1 MEKGEAQEMN
11 KLPLLTAAAGL
22 VTVFGVAEAKADC
35 QACIPD
41 PDGMRCWS
49 GNNEGIGACVDRWE
63 KTGDGHDIPGTRY
76 CYFTECSN
84 PGGPWYTYTYS
95 DWYYSNYGYYWYGSY
110 YYGDYCYGW
119 CPAE

>member
-1 MEKGEAQEMN
+1 MK
-11 KLPLLTAAAGL
+11 KLPIMTAAAGL
-22 VTVFGVAEAKADC
+22 VAVFGVTEAKADC
-35 QACIPD
+35 PGGQACILDD
-41 PDGMRCWS
+41 PNGMKCWS
-49 GNNEGIGACVDRWE
+49 TIPDGIGACIDRWQH
-63 KTGDGHDIPGTRY
+63 TGDGHDIPGTKY